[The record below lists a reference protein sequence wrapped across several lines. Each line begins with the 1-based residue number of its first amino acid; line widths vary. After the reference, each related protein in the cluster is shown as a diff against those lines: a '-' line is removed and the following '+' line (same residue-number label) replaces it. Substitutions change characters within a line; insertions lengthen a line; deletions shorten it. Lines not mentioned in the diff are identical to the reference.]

1 MTWEKVPLP
10 QLVFAPRHYECLRT
24 RLAPDLDGRLDK
36 PFWAHAPWT
45 EDFVDIEGD
54 VRPVPAKRTRAKL
67 LWDDDCL
74 YIGAELEEDAIWATQ
89 TERDCVIFQD
99 NDFEVFIDPDG
110 DSHAYYEFEMNALN
124 TVWDLLL
131 TKPYR
136 DGGRAVNG
144 WDIHGLRTA
153 VHIGGTLNEPG
164 PQNRFW
170 SLEIAMPWEALRECA
185 PGGRAPV
192 PGDCWRI
199 NFSRVEWRTEVVDG
213 QYRKVICPDTG
224 KPYPEDNWIWS
235 AQGIVN
241 MHYPE
246 FWGFLAFRGDRM
258 EGFRP
263 HPDEARKW
271 LLRQVYYAERAVF
284 AETGCF
290 SESLDRLAAVC
301 PGLGASG
308 SDRGLPMPVVETTRG
323 SFLATIPSADGRHHL
338 TINEEGRTARLEA

>member
-1 MTWEKVPLP
+1 MWEKVPVP
-10 QLVFAPRHYECLRT
+10 QLVFAPRHYECLRA
-24 RLAPDLDGRLDK
+24 RHAPHLDGRLDK
-36 PFWAHAPWT
+36 PFWEHAPWT
-45 EDFVDIEGD
+45 EDFVDIEGS

-67 LWDDDCL
+67 LWDDECL
-74 YIGAELEEDAIWATQ
+74 YIGAQLEEDAIWATL
-89 TERDCVIFQD
+89 TERDSVIFQD

-144 WDIHGLRTA
+144 WDIQGIRTA
-153 VHIGGTLNEPG
+153 VHVEGTLNEPG

-170 SLEIAMPWEALRECA
+170 SLEIAMPWKALCECA
-185 PGGRAPV
+185 SHARAPV

-213 QYRKVICPDTG
+213 QYRKVLSPETG
-224 KPYPEDNWIWS
+224 RPYPEDNWIWS

-246 FWGFLAFRGDRM
+246 FWGFLAFRGDHA
-258 EGFRP
+258 EGFEA

-271 LLRQVYYAERAVF
+271 LLRQVYYAERTVY
-284 AETGCF
+284 AEERQF
-290 SESLDRLAAVC
+290 SASLDRLAVVC
-301 PGLGASG
+301 PVLGDPNNG
-308 SDRGLPMPVVETTRG
+308 SRLPKPVVETTRG
-323 SFLATIPSADGRHHL
+323 SFFATIPSADGCGFL
-338 TINEEGRTARLEA
+338 TINEEGRTSRLA